1 MLKSFF
7 SNTVY
12 IKVYPNK
19 FELKSIETGKSLSL
33 TSPEAFTT
41 RRLLVGQF
49 SVADDV
55 LSKGIRQLLAG
66 RLLVRK
72 PVVVIHPMSMMDDG
86 LSEIE
91 ERVFYELASSAGA
104 RKVKV
109 WLGHDLSDKEVL
121 EYSKVD

>member
-41 RRLLVGQF
+41 RRLLV
-49 SVADDV
+49 
-55 LSKGIRQLLAG
+55 L
-66 RLLVRK
+66 K

-109 WLGHDLSDKEVL
+109 WLGHDLSDKDVL